1 MCVCRIPVIFLDCR
15 SPMLNALCF
24 ATIAFMHT
32 CKHLGAR
39 RLALLQYSEPRL
51 RASPVTIDYTP
62 SSASLWARL
71 NFRFPQSGGA
81 VACGDHLGPRPA
93 IAMVSLGTST
103 PRPPSAAILT
113 GDKVAVA
120 LPGFIYI
127 YF

>member
-1 MCVCRIPVIFLDCR
+1 MPEGWHYYNTVSRDC
-15 SPMLNALCF
+15 
-24 ATIAFMHT
+24 
-32 CKHLGAR
+32 
-39 RLALLQYSEPRL
+39 EPR
-51 RASPVTIDYTP
+51 PVTIDYTP

-127 YF
+127 YFLAPRSQSHSVTDIVKQQQLNCRLYDLFSLFP